1 MKNDLW
7 KREENLMKNN
17 NFRQLI
23 GVRIQQI
30 SKGSAVL
37 TLPFNEKLLQSGNR
51 VHGGVLSVLI
61 DSVIGTAIR
70 TVLED
75 DTFGATA
82 EMNINYFRP
91 VTKGAIQAKGKV
103 VNKGR
108 FLVVGIG
115 DILDEEGRLL
125 ATGRATYAI
134 KDSNKHCK

>member
-7 KREENLMKNN
+7 QREENLMKNN

-23 GVRIQQI
+23 GVQIQHI
-30 SKGSAVL
+30 SIGAAVL
-37 TLPFNEKLLQSGNR
+37 TLPFNEKLLQSGKM
-51 VHGGVLSVLI
+51 VHGGVFSVLI
-61 DSVIGTAIR
+61 DAVIGTAVR

-75 DTFGATA
+75 NTFGVTA

-91 VTKGAIQAKGKV
+91 VTEGAIQAKGKV

-108 FLVVGIG
+108 LLVVGIG
-115 DILDEEGRLL
+115 DIVDEKGRLL

-134 KDSNKHCK
+134 KES